1 MSSDTNTRKSENA
14 IHDVLRFVRHILAM
28 DAFANTLILTFL
40 QVYHGK
46 NIHVV
51 NNKYQSHIGYDLL
64 KLGKCVAFVSTE
76 AVMARALV
84 EKASKLS
91 KSDNSHIRTHAYY
104 RDMNGKQRRKDF
116 SDINI
121 A

>member
-51 NNKYQSHIGYDLL
+51 NNKYQSHI
-64 KLGKCVAFVSTE
+64 AFVSTE